1 MSGRRGLTRAG
12 KKDLETL
19 GIGFSWSCADAAVC
33 RWATGGGVGSD
44 IVGRT
49 VSLCLRT
56 GL

>member
-1 MSGRRGLTRAG
+1 MSGRR
-12 KKDLETL
+12 KKDPEAL

-33 RWATGGGVGSD
+33 RWAAGGGVGSD